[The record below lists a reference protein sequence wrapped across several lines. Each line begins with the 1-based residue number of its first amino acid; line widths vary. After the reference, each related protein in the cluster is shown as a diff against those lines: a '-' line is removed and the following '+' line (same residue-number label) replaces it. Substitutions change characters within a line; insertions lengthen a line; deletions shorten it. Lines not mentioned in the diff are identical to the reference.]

1 MTTLIFGIL
10 IGACFVL
17 TVENTILLHRNPP
30 KEKPVELTEEQ
41 KRKADEEKRNQDE
54 WDAMMNYKGR
64 SK

>member
-17 TVENTILLHRNPP
+17 TVENTILIHRKP